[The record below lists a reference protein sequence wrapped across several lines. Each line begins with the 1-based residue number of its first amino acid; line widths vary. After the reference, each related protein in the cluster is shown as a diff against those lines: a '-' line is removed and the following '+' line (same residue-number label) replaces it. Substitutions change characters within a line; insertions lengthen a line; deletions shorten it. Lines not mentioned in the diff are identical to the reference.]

1 LRRSGGA
8 GLVWRFCLEE
18 AALNAVLRRVSEWDD
33 VCTALAAEGIDPADF
48 GHFVNRVVPGVIEL
62 STFDAERAMPVLL
75 TCLGCVTDPRLKK
88 TIISHLK
95 TRAAR
100 GVAVPALIE
109 AFREADEEGLR
120 WQIGDTLQAAMTPIH
135 HDAVLALA
143 EDRRYGMG
151 RQMLVD
157 SLWRVKSDRVEPVLE
172 DALTDPDV
180 ALHAG
185 SALRRVIGN
194 ERAVACLEPLVGH
207 EDRRVGQAASWNL
220 KRARRAL
227 AKRPS

>member
-1 LRRSGGA
+1 
-8 GLVWRFCLEE
+8 
-18 AALNAVLRRVSEWDD
+18 VSA
-33 VCTALAAEGIDPADF
+33 ALAAEGIDPADF
-48 GHFVNRVVPGVIEL
+48 GRFVNRVVPGVIKP
-62 STFDAERAMPVLL
+62 SAFDAERATPVLL
-75 TCLGCVTDPRLKK
+75 TCLGRVTDPKLKQ
-88 TIISHLK
+88 TIVAHLK
-95 TRAAR
+95 TRAAK
-100 GVAVPALIE
+100 GVAVPALLE
-109 AFREADEEGLR
+109 AFREAEEEGLR
-120 WQIGDTLQAAMTPIH
+120 WQIGDTLQAAMTPAH

-157 SLWRVKSDRVEPVLE
+157 SLWRVKSDRVEGVLA

-194 ERAVACLEPLVGH
+194 ERAVARLEPLAGH
-207 EDRRVGQAASWNL
+207 EDRRVVQAASWNL

-227 AKRPS
+227 AKRPPK